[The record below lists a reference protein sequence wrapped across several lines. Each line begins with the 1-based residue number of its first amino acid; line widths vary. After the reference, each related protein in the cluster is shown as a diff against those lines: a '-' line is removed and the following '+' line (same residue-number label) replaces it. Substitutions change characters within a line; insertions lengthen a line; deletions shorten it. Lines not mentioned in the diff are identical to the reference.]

1 MFFESWGNGVKLKLG
16 QAIRTLQVFEM
27 WRIVLTIVGRVNL
40 GEQSLKARQTKVSHT
55 GQTFF
60 RASDNLYSEG

>member
-27 WRIVLTIVGRVNL
+27 WRIVLTMVGRVNL
-40 GEQSLKARQTKVSHT
+40 GEQSLKMRWTKVSCNRN
-55 GQTFF
+55 F
-60 RASDNLYSEG
+60 YSGIK